1 MERFVKITICFFAI
15 FLSLLLSPE
24 KTFPVSC
31 AESLKGL
38 KGVEVLVEELKAD
51 LENYNLTA
59 IDIQTDV
66 ESKLREAGIQ
76 VLSKEENEK
85 NQSSHKPYLYVKID
99 SCKPTWRKE
108 VIAYHIEIALKQL
121 VTIPSEHAQ
130 FYEKPFYAPTWYKS
144 QLGVIFPRDI
154 FKIRDEVNALMDK
167 FIASYLRFNPK
178 K

>member
-1 MERFVKITICFFAI
+1 MERFAKITICFFAI
-15 FLSLLLSPE
+15 FFSLLLSPE
-24 KTFPVSC
+24 KASPISC

-59 IDIQTDV
+59 VDIQTDV

-76 VLSKEENEK
+76 ILSKEENEK
-85 NQSSHKPYLYVKID
+85 NQPSHKPYLYVKIN

-121 VTIPSEHAQ
+121 VAIPSEPAQ

-154 FKIRDEVNALMDK
+154 SRIREEVNALMDK

>member
-1 MERFVKITICFFAI
+1 
-15 FLSLLLSPE
+15 
-24 KTFPVSC
+24 
-31 AESLKGL
+31 
-38 KGVEVLVEELKAD
+38 
-51 LENYNLTA
+51 
-59 IDIQTDV
+59 
-66 ESKLREAGIQ
+66 
-76 VLSKEENEK
+76 
-85 NQSSHKPYLYVKID
+85 
-99 SCKPTWRKE
+99 
-108 VIAYHIEIALKQL
+108 L